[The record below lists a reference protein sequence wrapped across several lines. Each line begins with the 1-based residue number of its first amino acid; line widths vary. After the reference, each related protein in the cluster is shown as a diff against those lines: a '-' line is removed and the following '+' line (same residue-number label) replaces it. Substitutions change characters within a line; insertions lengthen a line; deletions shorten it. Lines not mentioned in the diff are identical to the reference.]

1 MSTPDRGR
9 RGPLRSVLRLPIVL
23 LLALTVVLAACASDP
38 EPSETETAADGGSE
52 PAGDATDATA
62 SEDAASGEPVE
73 LVAMHTS
80 SPDFIVQVPMAAW
93 DICAERGIHVEQR
106 FAEEASTVIQG
117 MAQGT
122 VQIGTNVGVNTG
134 IPAAVAG
141 AEIIDVVGTQR
152 PTWALAVKPEIQS
165 FSDLDGKTLAVHG
178 EASFTRAVADWYAE
192 NEGFSYEQLIIP
204 GSEVRAEALA
214 QGNIDAAVIDLP
226 DVIQL
231 SQVYP
236 GEFEVLAAIG
246 ENFES
251 LIEQDVWFDRNWMEE
266 NRDLAVDVTACIIEG
281 ARRLATDTEYAIQL
295 ASENLPEVDPA
306 VIEETVR
313 TYQERE
319 IWPTDGIIT
328 RERAQETM
336 DFFFSVGEIDIDPS
350 TIDISEYFAFDVLQD
365 ALDQVNS
372 G

>member
-1 MSTPDRGR
+1 MSTLGRGR
-9 RGPLRSVLRLPIVL
+9 REPFRRILRLPVVL
-23 LLALTVVLAACASDP
+23 LLALAVALAACASD
-38 EPSETETAADGGSE
+38 E
-52 PAGDATDATA
+52 PAATDDGTEPAEDATGDATDEATG
-62 SEDAASGEPVE
+62 DAAADEPVQ

-93 DICAERGIHVEQR
+93 DICAERGIEVEQR

-117 MAQGT
+117 MASGD

-141 AEIIDVVGTQR
+141 ADIIDVVGTQR
-152 PTWALAVKPEIQS
+152 PTWALAVTPDIQS
-165 FSDLDGKTLAVHG
+165 FEDLEGKTLAVHG

-251 LIEQDVWFDRNWMEE
+251 LIEQDIWFDKSWMEE
-266 NRDLAVDVTACIIEG
+266 NREVAVEVTACMIEG
-281 ARRLATDTEYAIQL
+281 ARRLASDFDYAVEL
-295 ASENLPEVDPA
+295 ASENLPEVDRA
-306 VIEETVR
+306 VIEETVQ

-328 RERAQETM
+328 EERAQETM

-350 TIDISEYFAFDVLQD
+350 TIDLGDFFAFDVLDD
-365 ALDQVNS
+365 ARAQVGN